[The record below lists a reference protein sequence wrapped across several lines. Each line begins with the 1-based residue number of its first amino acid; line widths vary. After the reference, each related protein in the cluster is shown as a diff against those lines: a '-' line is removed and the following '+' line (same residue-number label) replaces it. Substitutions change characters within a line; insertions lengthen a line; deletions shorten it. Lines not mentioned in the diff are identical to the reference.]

1 MNASKV
7 IFGIIAAVVVV
18 LVVAI
23 AINSFGKQSVKITGG
38 ITLPSS
44 NTTTYPTVAA
54 HPYLSAAQAE
64 GIIGVVQATSVK
76 VYNTSA
82 EISQLSPSLAA
93 NASAVWSVSYGGVN
107 NSSLIEQVVESP
119 KAEALFSSLTSNVH
133 YHPGYITGTYGGM
146 SYLEIPYNQT
156 MKEAGIVGQKN
167 NYVVLALIY
176 NDSTASVSSLISA
189 VADGLP

>member
-23 AINSFGKQSVKITGG
+23 VINSFGKQSVNTGV
-38 ITLPSS
+38 IPLPNS
-44 NTTTYPTVAA
+44 NTTTYSTVAA
-54 HPYLSAAQAE
+54 HPYLSVAQAE

-93 NASAVWSVSYGGVN
+93 NASAVWFVSYGGVK

-119 KAEALFSSLTSNVH
+119 KAEALFSALTSNAQ

-156 MKEAGIVGQKN
+156 TKEAGIAGLKGD
-167 NYVVLALIY
+167 YVVLALIY
-176 NDSTASVSSLISA
+176 NDSTASVSGLISA